1 MLVMNEQGEYVDFDA
16 AMNIADKDLCE
27 ELHEMIA
34 PCTEQEFFVEY
45 AKLHEKKYGAGFVP
59 YVGGAW

>member
-1 MLVMNEQGEYVDFDA
+1 MFVKDEQGNYVDFDA

-27 ELHEMIA
+27 QLHEMLA
-34 PCTEQEFFVEY
+34 PCTEQEFFDEY
-45 AKLHEKKYGAGFVP
+45 AKAHEEKYGDGFVP

>member
-1 MLVMNEQGEYVDFDA
+1 MFVKDEQGNYVDFDA

-27 ELHEMIA
+27 QLHETLA
-34 PCTEQEFFVEY
+34 PCTEQEFFDEY
-45 AKLHEKKYGAGFVP
+45 AKAHEKKYGELFVP